1 MTARALLR
9 RVASIGLPA
18 IAVAG
23 IANLIVRTIAIHAG
37 DVPSDLDGLNPPAI
51 VMGTIMPI
59 IGNCGGFVAAY
70 KDPERERVKPAFKHH
85 LLFFG
90 PGAAFFTAAMTVML
104 LTLPAHASTASV
116 VSVVIANIVPT
127 AVILPALH
135 LLGHSKGQAPE
146 PSPSPGHG

>member
-1 MTARALLR
+1 VTVRALLR

-23 IANLIVRTIAIHAG
+23 LANLVVRTIAIHAG
-37 DVPSDLDGLNPPAI
+37 DVPSDLDALNPPAI

-59 IGNCGGFVAAY
+59 VGNGGGFVAAY
-70 KDPERERVKPAFKHH
+70 KHPARDGRPAKFKDH

-104 LTLPAHASTASV
+104 LTLPDHASA
-116 VSVVIANIVPT
+116 VSVAAVVVANIVPT

-135 LLGHSKGQAPE
+135 LLGHSQRHAPE